1 MNSKVKSKKK
11 PVKAGGTRRVRAGR
25 TSTSRISAKNQVT
38 IPVEVLRNSNLQV
51 GDEVEFAINNQGVVE
66 VKKVAPYNGFQ
77 ALADAAGDTYSGF
90 DLEEERRLNWD

>member
-11 PVKAGGTRRVRAGR
+11 PVKAAGTRRVRAGR
-25 TSTSRISAKNQVT
+25 TSTSRISSKNQVT

-66 VKKVAPYNGFQ
+66 VKKVVPYNGFQ
-77 ALADAAGDTYSGF
+77 ALADAAGDTYIGF

>member
-11 PVKAGGTRRVRAGR
+11 SVKAGSTRRVRAGR
-25 TSTSRISAKNQVT
+25 TSTSRISSKNQVT

-77 ALADAAGDTYSGF
+77 ALADAAGDTYIGF